1 MEVLHPT
8 DDEFLVILQQYPI
21 VVADFCANWCA
32 PCTILSKTIDRLS
45 DEYGDK
51 IAVVK
56 IDVDTYGALA
66 RNYKVHSIPT
76 VLIFRNAKFQAQI
89 IGVTKKK
96 DYEKLIEEALAE
108 KE

>member
-8 DDEFLVILQQYPI
+8 DEEFLVILQQYPI
-21 VVADFCANWCA
+21 VVADFCANWCT
-32 PCTILSKTIDRLS
+32 PCTILSTTIDRLS
-45 DEYGDK
+45 EEYGDK

-56 IDVDTYGALA
+56 IDVDAYGALA